1 MKKIIKN
8 FNNIIERTIFKVQN
22 KTNNNLNISSFN
34 KYLITF
40 IATLFVYLFYLLTPL
55 LYDKTWIQTKIESKL
70 LSEFRINLSTTAD
83 ISYRILPAPHFLI
96 RDSKILVEEGEKIKK
111 LAEIKDLKVFLS
123 QRNLFDK
130 NKLSIKKLVIS
141 DANFFLFRSDFKLL
155 NEFKKKKLSNNKIK
169 INNSDL
175 FFKNNL
181 GEIISIIK
189 IEKITAF
196 YDNQKLMNFFN
207 SKGEVFNIPFNF
219 NFLYQNNSTE
229 YEEIDFK
236 SKSLK
241 LNFFNKS
248 IKKNNIIH
256 GENSISFLNSIIN
269 TKYNLKEKLI
279 TFKSDGSKI
288 HNSHVSYT
296 GELTINPFDLNL
308 NINLD
313 NHKISKL
320 FNINLIL
327 IEFIK
332 SGLLFNDNISVKN
345 SIIISSKEKNDF
357 FQTVKINFN
366 IVNGEV
372 NFDKTIFVNNNIG
385 LLELNNSNLF
395 LENESLILN
404 TDIFFNVKNSD
415 NLFSFLNT
423 NKKSRKEFKNIL
435 FNLDYNFLKNDIK
448 FNNVKIDNKE
458 VSEQFLNLIQNL
470 DINNLNNTVKNRRL
484 INKLLNIY
492 EG

>member
-1 MKKIIKN
+1 M
-8 FNNIIERTIFKVQN
+8 
-22 KTNNNLNISSFN
+22 
-34 KYLITF
+34 
-40 IATLFVYLFYLLTPL
+40 
-55 LYDKTWIQTKIESKL
+55 
-70 LSEFRINLSTTAD
+70 
-83 ISYRILPAPHFLI
+83 
-96 RDSKILVEEGEKIKK
+96 
-111 LAEIKDLKVFLS
+111 
-123 QRNLFDK
+123 
-130 NKLSIKKLVIS
+130 
-141 DANFFLFRSDFKLL
+141 
-155 NEFKKKKLSNNKIK
+155 
-169 INNSDL
+169 
-175 FFKNNL
+175 
-181 GEIISIIK
+181 
-189 IEKITAF
+189 
-196 YDNQKLMNFFN
+196 
-207 SKGEVFNIPFNF
+207 
-219 NFLYQNNSTE
+219 
-229 YEEIDFK
+229 
-236 SKSLK
+236 
-241 LNFFNKS
+241 
-248 IKKNNIIH
+248 
-256 GENSISFLNSIIN
+256 
-269 TKYNLKEKLI
+269 
-279 TFKSDGSKI
+279 
-288 HNSHVSYT
+288 
-296 GELTINPFDLNL
+296 
-308 NINLD
+308 
-313 NHKISKL
+313 
-320 FNINLIL
+320 
-327 IEFIK
+327 
-332 SGLLFNDNISVKN
+332 KN